1 MMPCYDVGP
10 LKRSGDRWKLLDA
23 ASLCVPK
30 MPLHTVPAKP
40 FVIVTDGSACG
51 HWAQHASP
59 WCTGVL
65 CAARDSLVIG
75 TMAEALYTRLGS
87 MSVVLLYFVLMGWPW
102 PVIQA
107 PDEAKEA
114 KRRTPIAVEHLLINN
129 DRLKKLGHQMHDGK
143 YTHK

>member
-1 MMPCYDVGP
+1 
-10 LKRSGDRWKLLDA
+10 
-23 ASLCVPK
+23 
-30 MPLHTVPAKP
+30 
-40 FVIVTDGSACG
+40 
-51 HWAQHASP
+51 
-59 WCTGVL
+59 
-65 CAARDSLVIG
+65 
-75 TMAEALYTRLGS
+75 MAEALYTRLGS